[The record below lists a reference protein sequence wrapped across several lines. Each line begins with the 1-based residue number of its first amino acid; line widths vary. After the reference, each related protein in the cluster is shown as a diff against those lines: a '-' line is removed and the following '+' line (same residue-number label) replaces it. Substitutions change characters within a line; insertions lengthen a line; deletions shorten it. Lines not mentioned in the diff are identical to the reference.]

1 MYSNAWTY
9 HSLFNHSPVERYLRC
24 FQFKAITNKFYR
36 NIHKEALYKH
46 QPSFIWVKWKDCN
59 CWKTEYLFFY
69 EMCILFCGIA
79 MYDRSIFLYHYQH
92 LVLLLF
98 FILAILICCR
108 LCYCG
113 LIWIFLMANN
123 MELFINFFSLHTLLN

>member
-1 MYSNAWTY
+1 MHGHITVCSTILLLKDISAVSNLRLLQINFIETFIKKLY
-9 HSLFNHSPVERYLRC
+9 INISLHLSGLN
-24 FQFKAITNKFYR
+24 A
-36 NIHKEALYKH
+36 
-46 QPSFIWVKWKDCN
+46 KDCN
-59 CWKTEYLFFY
+59 CWKTEYLVFY